1 MTIMMMMMLMM
12 MAMMRDGKKA
22 RMGQKCEGSG
32 DMGIVYH
39 FSFLN
44 KPVQAQLAV
53 FTLLI
58 FS

>member
-1 MTIMMMMMLMM
+1 MMMMMLMM
-12 MAMMRDGKKA
+12 MVMMRDGKKA

-39 FSFLN
+39 FSFLY